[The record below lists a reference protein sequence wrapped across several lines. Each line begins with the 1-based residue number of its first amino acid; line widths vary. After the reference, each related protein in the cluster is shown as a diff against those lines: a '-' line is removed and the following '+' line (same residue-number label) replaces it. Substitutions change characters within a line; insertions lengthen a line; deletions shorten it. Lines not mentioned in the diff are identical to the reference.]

1 MNVKELIEI
10 LKQKD
15 ENLEIVPTWE
25 GITVP
30 FNSVRIFEVSGFL
43 IMDCNEYLSESTK
56 QEYISGESRV
66 TPEYDY
72 MCDNCGDTMQDIDDQ
87 VSLKC
92 FECEKGI
99 YKKID

>member
-1 MNVKELIEI
+1 MKVKELIKLLE
-10 LKQKD
+10 QKD
-15 ENLEIVPTWE
+15 GDLEIVPTWE

-30 FNSVRIFEVSGFL
+30 FNSSRIYEAQGFL
-43 IMDCNEYLSESTK
+43 VINCNEYLSESAK

-66 TPEYDY
+66 TPKYDY